1 LEIYPWRIRLMRATP
16 NCQEVFFIEPILDST
31 KSSEVFAK
39 ICPFLPARSAP
50 EPPLC
55 LEEAL
60 LSRVSLQGVQMLVK
74 RLLTFATV
82 SMMGLACVGQ
92 DSQPGTGGGGTSGGA
107 GTLGSAG
114 TTGSGAAGSG
124 GQKGS
129 AGVTGAT
136 GIGGA
141 TGMGGTTG
149 AGGADG
155 TGATGGSFGGAGL
168 SGTAGRTGGGA
179 GTAGASAGSGGRG
192 SGAGGSVGL
201 GGSTGGGGTAGTGTA
216 GTIGA
221 AGTTGTTTGGSSGT
235 TCTSEDCGT
244 ACTVPAL
251 PAYSAITATNAKLPD
266 PFLMLSGTRMTSL
279 SQWECRRAELN
290 AEFQTYELGQKNPK
304 PAGTVTG
311 SMSGSTLTVSVGGKS
326 FTVTITLPTTGT
338 APYPAIIAL
347 DGGSLPS
354 SQIEGLGVAMI
365 SMSTMTLGDQT
376 GASSRGNGFFFTVNG
391 ADNGAGSLVAWAW
404 GASRVIDALAVTPAA
419 KIDPTRIGVTGCSR
433 NGKGALVMGAL
444 DERVKL
450 TIVQESGSGGTASW
464 RVSDNEDGGKNIV
477 QTLGEIVG
485 EDDWFSSTLTQFAN
499 AHAATKLPEDHHELL
514 GMVAPRG
521 LFVIENT
528 QYQWLGV
535 NSCVTDATAAQMI
548 FQGLG
553 VKDNMAFEQHGHA
566 HCAFDSAEWPDLEAY
581 IKKFLLNQNVT
592 ASAWN
597 VTSTQFGSTT
607 STLNIPMWVD
617 WTVPTLN

>member
-1 LEIYPWRIRLMRATP
+1 
-16 NCQEVFFIEPILDST
+16 
-31 KSSEVFAK
+31 
-39 ICPFLPARSAP
+39 
-50 EPPLC
+50 
-55 LEEAL
+55 
-60 LSRVSLQGVQMLVK
+60 
-74 RLLTFATV
+74 
-82 SMMGLACVGQ
+82 
-92 DSQPGTGGGGTSGGA
+92 
-107 GTLGSAG
+107 
-114 TTGSGAAGSG
+114 
-124 GQKGS
+124 
-129 AGVTGAT
+129 
-136 GIGGA
+136 
-141 TGMGGTTG
+141 
-149 AGGADG
+149 
-155 TGATGGSFGGAGL
+155 
-168 SGTAGRTGGGA
+168 
-179 GTAGASAGSGGRG
+179 
-192 SGAGGSVGL
+192 
-201 GGSTGGGGTAGTGTA
+201 
-216 GTIGA
+216 
-221 AGTTGTTTGGSSGT
+221 
-235 TCTSEDCGT
+235 
-244 ACTVPAL
+244 
-251 PAYSAITATNAKLPD
+251 
-266 PFLMLSGTRMTSL
+266 MTSK

-304 PAGTVTG
+304 APGAVTG
-311 SMSGSTLTVSVGGKS
+311 SMSGNTLTVSVGGKS

-404 GASRVIDALAVTPAA
+404 GASRVIDALEATPAA

-485 EDDWFSSTLTQFAN
+485 EDDWFSSALTEFAN

-553 VKDNMAFEQHGHA
+553 VKDNMAFAQHGHA
-566 HCAFDSAEWPDLEAY
+566 HCSFDSAEWPALQSY
-581 IKKFLLNQNVT
+581 IQKFLLNQNVT
-592 ASAWN
+592 AQYWTI
-597 VTSTQFGSTT
+597 TSTQFGSTSSTINT
-607 STLNIPMWVD
+607 SMWID

>member
-1 LEIYPWRIRLMRATP
+1 MKHRTLINVMASFALVAG
-16 NCQEVFFIEPILDST
+16 CA
-31 KSSEVFAK
+31 SSSGSGGLGGGGA
-39 ICPFLPARSAP
+39 A
-50 EPPLC
+50 
-55 LEEAL
+55 EAGG
-60 LSRVSLQGVQMLVK
+60 SK
-74 RLLTFATV
+74 
-82 SMMGLACVGQ
+82 
-92 DSQPGTGGGGTSGGA
+92 GTGGTAPGVGGSTGTGGVFGSGGDTGAAGNKGTGGSGLAGTFGAGGA
-107 GTLGSAG
+107 GGVPATGGTLG
-114 TTGSGAAGSG
+114 TG
-124 GQKGS
+124 
-129 AGVTGAT
+129 GAT

-141 TGMGGTTG
+141 TGGT
-149 AGGADG
+149 GGA
-155 TGATGGSFGGAGL
+155 
-168 SGTAGRTGGGA
+168 
-179 GTAGASAGSGGRG
+179 
-192 SGAGGSVGL
+192 
-201 GGSTGGGGTAGTGTA
+201 
-216 GTIGA
+216 
-221 AGTTGTTTGGSSGT
+221 
-235 TCTSEDCGT
+235 CTSEDCGT
-244 ACTVPAL
+244 ACAVPAL

-266 PFLMLSGTRMTSL
+266 PFMMLSGTRMTSL

-311 SMSGSTLTVSVGGKS
+311 SMSGSTLTVNVGGKS

-391 ADNGAGSLVAWAW
+391 SDNGAGSLVAWAW

-566 HCAFDSAEWPDLEAY
+566 HCAFDSAEWPDLQAY
-581 IKKFLLNQNVT
+581 IQKFLLNKDVT

-597 VTSTQFGSTT
+597 VTTTQFGSTT
-607 STLNIPMWVD
+607 STLNMSMWVD
-617 WTVPTLN
+617 WTIPTLN

>member
-1 LEIYPWRIRLMRATP
+1 
-16 NCQEVFFIEPILDST
+16 
-31 KSSEVFAK
+31 
-39 ICPFLPARSAP
+39 
-50 EPPLC
+50 
-55 LEEAL
+55 
-60 LSRVSLQGVQMLVK
+60 
-74 RLLTFATV
+74 
-82 SMMGLACVGQ
+82 
-92 DSQPGTGGGGTSGGA
+92 
-107 GTLGSAG
+107 
-114 TTGSGAAGSG
+114 
-124 GQKGS
+124 
-129 AGVTGAT
+129 
-136 GIGGA
+136 
-141 TGMGGTTG
+141 
-149 AGGADG
+149 
-155 TGATGGSFGGAGL
+155 
-168 SGTAGRTGGGA
+168 
-179 GTAGASAGSGGRG
+179 
-192 SGAGGSVGL
+192 GL
-201 GGSTGGGGTAGTGTA
+201 GGSTGAGGSVATGTA
-216 GTIGA
+216 GTIGN
-221 AGTTGTTTGGSSGT
+221 AGTIGSAGTSGTTTGGSSGT

-244 ACTVPAL
+244 ACTIPTL

-266 PFLMLSGTRMTSL
+266 PFLMLSGTRMTSK
-279 SQWECRRAELN
+279 SQWECRRAELD
-290 AEFQTYELGQKNPK
+290 AEFQTYELGQKNPT

-365 SMSTMTLGDQT
+365 SMSTMALGDQT
-376 GASSRGNGFFFTVNG
+376 AASSRGDGFFFTVNG
-391 ADNGAGSLVAWAW
+391 VDNGAGSLVAWAW
-404 GASRVIDALAVTPAA
+404 GASRIIDALAVTPAA

-433 NGKGALVMGAL
+433 NGKGALAMGAL

-450 TIVQESGSGGTASW
+450 TIVQEAGSGGTASW

-528 QYQWLGV
+528 EYQWLGV

-566 HCAFDSAEWPDLEAY
+566 HCAFDSAEWPDLQAY
-581 IKKFLLNQNVT
+581 IQKFLLNQNVT

-597 VTSTQFGSTT
+597 VTTTQFGSMT
-607 STLNIPMWVD
+607 STLNMSMWID
-617 WTVPTLN
+617 WTVPTLD

>member
-1 LEIYPWRIRLMRATP
+1 MRATP
-16 NCQEVFFIEPILDST
+16 NCHEIFFIEPISDSM
-31 KSSEVFAK
+31 KSSEVFSD
-39 ICPFLPARSAP
+39 IRPLPPARSAP
-50 EPPLC
+50 ELPLC
-55 LEEAL
+55 LDEAL

-82 SMMGLACVGQ
+82 SMMGLACAGQ
-92 DSQPGTGGGGTSGGA
+92 DNQPGTGGGGNSGGA

-114 TTGSGAAGSG
+114 TTGG
-124 GQKGS
+124 
-129 AGVTGAT
+129 
-136 GIGGA
+136 
-141 TGMGGTTG
+141 
-149 AGGADG
+149 
-155 TGATGGSFGGAGL
+155 GGS
-168 SGTAGRTGGGA
+168 
-179 GTAGASAGSGGRG
+179 GTAGASVGSGGRG
-192 SGAGGSVGL
+192 GGNGGSVGL
-201 GGSTGGGGTAGTGTA
+201 GGSTGGGGSTGTGTA
-216 GTIGA
+216 GTIGT
-221 AGTTGTTTGGSSGT
+221 AGTTGTTTGGNSGT
-235 TCTSEDCGT
+235 ACTSEDCGT
-244 ACTVPAL
+244 GCAVPSL
-251 PAYSAITATNAKLPD
+251 PAYSAITTTNAKLPD
-266 PFLMLSGTRMTSL
+266 PFMMLSGTRMTSL

-304 PAGTVTG
+304 PAGAVTG
-311 SMSGSTLTVSVGGKS
+311 SMSNGTLTVTIGGKS

-365 SMSTMTLGDQT
+365 NLSTMTLGDQT

-404 GASRVIDALAVTPAA
+404 GASRIIDALAVTPAA

-499 AHAATKLPEDHHELL
+499 AKAATRLPEDHHELL

-528 QYQWLGV
+528 EYQWLGV

-553 VKDNMAFEQHGHA
+553 VKNNMAFEQHGHT
-566 HCAFDSAEWPDLEAY
+566 HCAFDSAEWPDLQAY
-581 IKKFLLNQNVT
+581 IQKFLLNQNVA

-597 VTSTQFGSTT
+597 VTTTQFGSTT
-607 STLNIPMWVD
+607 STLNMPMWVD